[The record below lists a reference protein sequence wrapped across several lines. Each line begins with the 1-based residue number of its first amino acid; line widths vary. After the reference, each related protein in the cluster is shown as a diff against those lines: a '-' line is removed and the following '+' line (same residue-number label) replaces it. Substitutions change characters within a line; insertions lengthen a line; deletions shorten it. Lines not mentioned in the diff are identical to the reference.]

1 MRVAASL
8 SINIL
13 LLYPTHSTQ
22 STVANRHLIALSFDR
37 ALIAAKRYVPAIS
50 GGSTAAVLTSGFDFQ
65 HATFCYIS
73 IVTIAIKCTVFE
85 LGHAT
90 ASQTDRQTDRQTEGS
105 QHY

>member
-13 LLYPTHSTQ
+13 LLYPTHSKQ

-37 ALIAAKRYVPAIS
+37 ALVAAIS

-73 IVTIAIKCTVFE
+73 VVTIAIKCTVF
-85 LGHAT
+85 
-90 ASQTDRQTDRQTEGS
+90 
-105 QHY
+105 

>member
-73 IVTIAIKCTVFE
+73 IVTIAIKCTVF
-85 LGHAT
+85 
-90 ASQTDRQTDRQTEGS
+90 
-105 QHY
+105 